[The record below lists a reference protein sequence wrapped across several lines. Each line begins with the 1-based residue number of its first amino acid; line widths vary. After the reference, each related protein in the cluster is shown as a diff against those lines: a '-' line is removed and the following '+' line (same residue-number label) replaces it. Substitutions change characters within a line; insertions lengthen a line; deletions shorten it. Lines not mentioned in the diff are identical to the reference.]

1 MFAPFVPLFS
11 LVLFDL
17 RLMLTSKKTLG
28 AVSLTTILILIF
40 ILVNPT
46 RPALRHPSVRQ
57 FILGPENG
65 QDR

>member
-1 MFAPFVPLFS
+1 
-11 LVLFDL
+11 
-17 RLMLTSKKTLG
+17 MLTSKKTLG

-57 FILGPENG
+57 FILGPEND
-65 QDR
+65 QDC